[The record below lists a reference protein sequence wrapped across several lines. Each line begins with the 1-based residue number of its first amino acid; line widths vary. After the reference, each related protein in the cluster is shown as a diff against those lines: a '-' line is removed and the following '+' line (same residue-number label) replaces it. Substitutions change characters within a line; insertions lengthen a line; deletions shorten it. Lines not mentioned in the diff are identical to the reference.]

1 MADEVHL
8 NGHHRGTLESIF
20 RHPVGHNIEWHD
32 VVSLLEN
39 VGTVVEGAN
48 GRLTVTVGSETETFD
63 VPRQHDVDVQHV
75 LDVRRMLERAGITPH

>member
-8 NGHHRGTLESIF
+8 NGHH